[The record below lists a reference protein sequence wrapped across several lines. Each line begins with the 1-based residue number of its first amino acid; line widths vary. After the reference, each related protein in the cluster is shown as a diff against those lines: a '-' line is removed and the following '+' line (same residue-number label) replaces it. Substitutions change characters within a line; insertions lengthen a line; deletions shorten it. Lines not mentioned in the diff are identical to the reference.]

1 MLNTEEKLQNLL
13 NSSLQS
19 TKSEIA
25 HTLSAYIRTLDEEYS
40 DHCQKARVRAEHEV
54 ELESERLTREGNRSL
69 AEEQLHL
76 RRRIRREE
84 EDLTARLF
92 EEVEDR
98 LEAYMATPAYKE
110 LLLSQIQSAA
120 AFAGGRPVQIFLDP
134 ADEELLGELTEA
146 SGLPLLLADHSFH
159 GGTRALIPER
169 HILIDNSFESRLEEV
184 RAGFSWERRARHDG

>member
-120 AFAGGRPVQIFLDP
+120 AFAVHAAFVSSAAVIPRAAFGRKHRRIAHTRGCDQDGIIRQRKAGSIGGAVRLIRI
-134 ADEELLGELTEA
+134 ADDNPHALL
-146 SGLPLLLADHSFH
+146 
-159 GGTRALIPER
+159 R
-169 HILIDNSFESRLEEV
+169 
-184 RAGFSWERRARHDG
+184 SWQYMME